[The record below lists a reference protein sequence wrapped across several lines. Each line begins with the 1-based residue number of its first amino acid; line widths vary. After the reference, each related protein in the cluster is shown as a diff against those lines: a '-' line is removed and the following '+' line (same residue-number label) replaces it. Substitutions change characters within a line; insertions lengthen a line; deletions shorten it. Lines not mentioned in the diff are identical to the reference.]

1 MKTPLERARSYF
13 QADRFATQA
22 LGAQIDEVREGYA
35 RCSLRLE
42 EKHRNAQ
49 GAVMGGV
56 LFTLADFAFAVASNL
71 DHPPTVSLCSQIAF
85 LAPPAGDT
93 LCAVASVVRDGR
105 STCFYR
111 VTVTD
116 ERGAIA
122 AEVTVSGFVKRYPAG
137 EKHNAP
143 EVSAP

>member
-1 MKTPLERARSYF
+1 M
-13 QADRFATQA
+13 
-22 LGAQIDEVREGYA
+22 
-35 RCSLRLE
+35 
-42 EKHRNAQ
+42 
-49 GAVMGGV
+49 
-56 LFTLADFAFAVASNL
+56 
-71 DHPPTVSLCSQIAF
+71 
-85 LAPPAGDT
+85 
-93 LCAVASVVRDGR
+93 VRDGR